1 VSVILGFERI
11 TRKWTPLRTF
21 AGIAVE
27 SALDAVK
34 QGDVDVAPYFSKLL
48 YLLPFAPLS
57 VEKVLTYSLIKASR
71 GYIEKNPSLYEVH
84 VSEVPGFE
92 PDEVDKVKVAF
103 EFLHGLDIAELI
115 PPDRIKL
122 KSEVI
127 NAIVEPVAP
136 YLATKIDLS
145 RVDLS
150 RSSYPYRVVS
160 GISSLYVMHKSDRL
174 PTSFTIMMGLLSP
187 TAWVRRDG
195 KVDRKTT
202 IERDEWEK
210 ARSNMSML
218 RRLRN
223 KFDLEYFRTIGLLH
237 ENNIVVAIYPRAIE
251 IVGTFV
257 DKVIVPVYERY
268 YRLRRVVKRA
278 RS

>member
-1 VSVILGFERI
+1 MSVILGFERI
-11 TRKWTPLRTF
+11 TGKWTPLRRF
-21 AGIAVE
+21 AGITVE

-34 QGDVDVAPYFSKLL
+34 QGVVDVASYFSKLL

-71 GYIEKNPSLYEVH
+71 GYIEKNPSLYEIH
-84 VSEVPGFE
+84 ASEVPGFE
-92 PDEVDKVKVAF
+92 PDEVDKVKAAF

-122 KSEVI
+122 KPEVI

-136 YLATKIDLS
+136 YLATKVNLS

-150 RSSYPYRVVS
+150 KSSYPYRVVS

-195 KVDRKTT
+195 RVDRKTT
-202 IERDEWEK
+202 IEQDEWEK
-210 ARSNMSML
+210 ARNNMSML
-218 RRLRN
+218 RPLRN

-237 ENNIVVAIYPRAIE
+237 ENKIIVATYPSAIE
-251 IVGTFV
+251 VVGMFV
-257 DKVIVPVYERY
+257 DKVIAPTYERY
-268 YRLRRVVKRA
+268 HRLRRVAVRV
-278 RS
+278 RP